1 MSCSDWLILGWILD
15 SSMGQ
20 AVGTVKP
27 RSYRACLE
35 HSRNDKEVR
44 VVGGKWIRG
53 WVAEN
58 EVPQW
63 QGSDRVGSYLK
74 EMGSSCKI
82 LRRLAWSALYFKR
95 IPLAVVIEAD
105 CRGAK
110 VNTDLLRGWCHY
122 PAEAVE
128 AVRSDQ
134 ILNIVRTQSQQNFQ
148 KDWIYTQNKN
158 KKGR

>member
-58 EVPQW
+58 EVMQW

-82 LRRLAWSALYFKR
+82 LRRLAWSTLYFKR

-110 VNTDLLRGWCHY
+110 VNTERPFERLVPLSSRGSRGCEKWSDPEYCSNSEPTEFPERLDLY
-122 PAEAVE
+122 
-128 AVRSDQ
+128 S
-134 ILNIVRTQSQQNFQ
+134 
-148 KDWIYTQNKN
+148 K
-158 KKGR
+158 